1 MPDHRQAAVA
11 WAATH
16 LGYRF
21 RDDGLL
27 QRALTH
33 RSAGAD
39 HNERLEFVGDAVLGL
54 VTAELLFHARPAADE
69 GQLTRLRARL
79 VRKETLAA
87 IARRIDIGERVVL
100 GSGELRTG
108 GHQRDSI
115 LANALEALVGGIFL
129 DAGLDP
135 ARTVVHRLLGE
146 MLAELPADDDLRD
159 PKTRLQE
166 YLQGRGLPLPEYLVR
181 SVSGAAHDQWF
192 AVACRLPADGRE
204 FAGAGA
210 SRRTAEQV
218 AATAALAALTGGRAQ
233 SHG

>member
-1 MPDHRQAAVA
+1 MPDDRQAAVA
-11 WAATH
+11 WAAVH

-27 QRALTH
+27 LRALTH
-33 RSAGAD
+33 RSAGAA

-54 VTAELLFHARPAADE
+54 VTAELLFHARPRADE

-87 IARRIDIGERVVL
+87 IARHIAVGERVVL

-115 LANALEALVGGIFL
+115 LANALEALIGGVFL
-129 DAGLDP
+129 DAGIDP

-166 YLQGRGLPLPEYLVR
+166 YLQGRGLPLPEYAVR
-181 SVSGAAHDQWF
+181 TVSGAAHDQWF
-192 AVACRLPADGRE
+192 EVVCRLPADGSE
-204 FAGAGA
+204 FGGAGT

-218 AATAALAALTGGRAQ
+218 AATAALAAVAGSGGR
-233 SHG
+233 SGG